1 MDKVKVIGA
10 GFAGCEA
17 AMQLARRGIE
27 TELYEMKPV
36 KYSPAHSSAN
46 LAELVCSNSFK
57 AMRLGSAAG
66 MLKAEMEMLGSLCVE
81 CAKQSAVPAGGAL
94 AVDRDEF
101 SRLVTERIESEK
113 NITLIRQEV
122 TGIPDGNVI
131 IAAGPLASEPLS
143 ESISALCSGNLSF
156 FDAAAPIIT
165 AESVDYGRTFLQS
178 RYDRGEP
185 DDYVNCPLTKEE
197 YEIFYDALVNAETAP
212 VHSFDKRKNV
222 YEGCMPIEVMAS
234 RGRDT
239 IRFGPMK
246 PAGLSDPATGRRP
259 YANLQLRKENRQGT
273 LYNLVGF
280 QTNLKFGEQK
290 RVFSLI
296 PALKNAEFVRYGVM
310 HRNTFINSPAVLD
323 SDFSFRQRGN
333 LFFAGQITGV
343 EGYMESASSGI
354 LAGINMA
361 MKLLGKEK
369 FLPPE
374 TTMTGML
381 ARYVASGL
389 GSDFQPM
396 GASFG
401 LLPPPAER
409 IRDKKQRYEALAAR
423 GLEDLRQMLADN
435 PV

>member
-212 VHSFDKRKNV
+212 VHSSTRERMF
-222 YEGCMPIEVMAS
+222 M
-234 RGRDT
+234 RGAC
-239 IRFGPMK
+239 P
-246 PAGLSDPATGRRP
+246 
-259 YANLQLRKENRQGT
+259 LR
-273 LYNLVGF
+273 LW
-280 QTNLKFGEQK
+280 
-290 RVFSLI
+290 
-296 PALKNAEFVRYGVM
+296 
-310 HRNTFINSPAVLD
+310 HR
-323 SDFSFRQRGN
+323 G
-333 LFFAGQITGV
+333 
-343 EGYMESASSGI
+343 
-354 LAGINMA
+354 AGI
-361 MKLLGKEK
+361 
-369 FLPPE
+369 PSDS
-374 TTMTGML
+374 
-381 ARYVASGL
+381 AR
-389 GSDFQPM
+389 
-396 GASFG
+396 
-401 LLPPPAER
+401 
-409 IRDKKQRYEALAAR
+409 
-423 GLEDLRQMLADN
+423 
-435 PV
+435 